1 LIADRTRHTDTQRAQ
16 SVMGLF
22 AIGNILLKYKRDRL
36 PRDEKV
42 SWISVLLGLGFMI
55 AGAYL
60 FAFVYLLN
68 AYINTYLLRV

>member
-1 LIADRTRHTDTQRAQ
+1 
-16 SVMGLF
+16 MGLF

-60 FAFVYLLN
+60 FAIILIYENIHL
-68 AYINTYLLRV
+68 YIYI

>member
-1 LIADRTRHTDTQRAQ
+1 
-16 SVMGLF
+16 MGLF

-55 AGAYL
+55 AGAFL
-60 FAFVYLLN
+60 FRFC
-68 AYINTYLLRV
+68 IFIKC